1 MEQAASE
8 GLDHGGG
15 VALVVG
21 EVEFRTAWSFG
32 DGEREEVFF
41 GDDVA
46 AAERCQAS
54 GVDICEEV
62 ADVVIHLRQD

>member
-21 EVEFRTAWSFG
+21 EIEFCTAGSFAH
-32 DGEREEVFF
+32 GERDKVFF
-41 GDDVA
+41 GDDVS
-46 AAERCQAS
+46 AAEGFQAS
-54 GVDICEEV
+54 GVNICEEV
-62 ADVVIHLRQD
+62 ADVIIHLR